1 MIKKD
6 HIGQNLETN
15 RLKFSENI
23 PERTADSIVGS
34 TADTL
39 PKISESAENELQLPA
54 KCFAESFAECFA
66 KEAKLFC

>member
-6 HIGQNLETN
+6 HNGQPLETN

-23 PERTADSIVGS
+23 AKRTADSIVRS

-39 PKISESAENELQLPA
+39 PKISESAEDE
-54 KCFAESFAECFA
+54 
-66 KEAKLFC
+66 